1 MQSPVV
7 HHTFAAETLRCLYHI
22 FGYDFLFN
30 ELHFIHHLHSSQHS
44 SHDSILV
51 PTHPYTDSSTDSSN
65 SILSPTPVP
74 TTLPIAPPTPPPITP
89 AITSTPRSKYSRA
102 PPPDHLRCSALTAR
116 GSRCT
121 FSIYANS
128 LCSQHQT

>member
-30 ELHFIHHLHSSQHS
+30 ELHFIHHLHSS
-44 SHDSILV
+44 HDSSNSILSPPSIIV
-51 PTHPYTDSSTDSSN
+51 PPHQSTDSSN
-65 SILSPTPVP
+65 SILSPTALS
-74 TTLPIAPPTPPPITP
+74 TALPIAP
-89 AITSTPRSKYSRA
+89 TPRSKYSRA

-121 FSIYANS
+121 FSIYADS
-128 LCSQHQT
+128 LCSQHQHQT